1 MKRLLFIF
9 LLVPCF
15 LTAQSEFLKDPD
27 IVWAAEIEQDWVVD
41 IPSLEAECDE
51 GITTIKLLRITK
63 NEQY

>member
-1 MKRLLFIF
+1 LSLAFS
-9 LLVPCF
+9 PPNP
-15 LTAQSEFLKDPD
+15 SFLKDPD